1 MCVCVCVCVCV
12 SIEIAYT
19 STYIPVTQLP
29 GHHAGRLAHEG
40 ARKTQTLAAGGVVWR
55 GVERGK
61 HSGVGGGGDMH
72 ACCGHTPMP
81 LCRRNG
87 VCVRVCGRAGA
98 GAEDGRSR
106 ACTRSVQCRR
116 RNRCAVLTSPGRS
129 KVVSLAS
136 LSPAAGPSATRLF
149 RPTPGKAACE
159 KLGALHTGA
168 RALQQQRPGQGARHM
183 RGGTHSG
190 RACHTSGRVEAG

>member
-1 MCVCVCVCVCV
+1 MCVCVCVCKHRNRIYQYVHTCN
-12 SIEIAYT
+12 SATRTPCRPACTRRRSENAD
-19 STYIPVTQLP
+19 S
-29 GHHAGRLAHEG
+29 GRWG
-40 ARKTQTLAAGGVVWR
+40 C